1 MALFLFCFGVLQN
14 IVATCVLKKER
25 FLFGNFQILDLCLDE
40 SHVYPHVK
48 GSEWA
53 CSKKACW
60 TPCKLVLQS
69 LIVYRISPLPFVC
82 LFVYFCITLLITD
95 KQLEGYWVPW
105 ETLAWDIHPRIN
117 QISWAVL
124 GLSGAVKQN
133 GPRDLT
139 ERKFSVLV
147 LCFLCPRLASFLLN
161 GPCTHLTR
169 LSRGEHPWLCM
180 DRRLQKHF
188 CSLEM
193 GWSSHSPL
201 HTAAH
206 S

>member
-1 MALFLFCFGVLQN
+1 M
-14 IVATCVLKKER
+14 
-25 FLFGNFQILDLCLDE
+25 
-40 SHVYPHVK
+40 
-48 GSEWA
+48 
-53 CSKKACW
+53 
-60 TPCKLVLQS
+60 LQS

-161 GPCTHLTR
+161 GPTANGHILEKREVWPHAHISLISPGENIRDCAWTGGSRSISVPWRWGEAPTR
-169 LSRGEHPWLCM
+169 PST
-180 DRRLQKHF
+180 Q
-188 CSLEM
+188 
-193 GWSSHSPL
+193 L
-201 HTAAH
+201 HTARA
-206 S
+206 SPVGSISVSAWLSARSGIT